1 MTPRTQGG
9 PVAEPEGDA
18 SKRSGAAKIWGGRF
32 STSPDARLEAF
43 NASIAFDVR
52 LVREDIRGS
61 IAHVGMLGRQHI
73 VETAEALTI
82 EDALWTVLAEVNA
95 GTFRLTVVDEDVH
108 TGVERRLRELIGD
121 VTGKLHT
128 ARSRNDQVS
137 NDFRLWVKGALVEI
151 GAGLVRMSDALLDV
165 ALRHPDAL
173 MPGYTHLQ
181 RAQPILL
188 AHHLHA
194 YVEMLARDLDRVR
207 DAHGRADRLALGS
220 GALAGTSFSI
230 DRESVA
236 ADLGFAGITANSL
249 DGVADRD
256 FALDTLFAC
265 SVIAIHVSRLSEE
278 IILWS
283 SAEFGFVRLDDAFA
297 TGSSIMPQKK
307 NPDIAELG
315 RGKTGRIIGDLVGL
329 LTTLKGLPLAYNKDM
344 QEDKEGVF
352 DAVDTILALLD
363 VFPPM
368 VETLRFNTD
377 RMADAAVA
385 DFSLA
390 TDAADVLARHG
401 VPFRE
406 AHAVVGR
413 LVARCIAEGTTFANL
428 TDADWAA
435 IHPVFA
441 EHRPPLDGLASVTLR
456 DVPGG
461 PAPRRVRSALAT
473 SAGALDEPREWIDR
487 ERAKRDALF
496 MRPGHVPT
504 A

>member
-1 MTPRTQGG
+1 MGKQGSR
-9 PVAEPEGDA
+9 VTEPGSDDG
-18 SKRSGAAKIWGGRF
+18 SRRGALKVWGGRF
-32 STSPDARLEAF
+32 SASPDRRLEAF
-43 NASIAFDVR
+43 NASVTFDIR
-52 LVREDIRGS
+52 LIREDIRGS
-61 IAHVGMLGRQHI
+61 IAHVRMLGRQGI
-73 VETAEALTI
+73 VETGEALTI
-82 EDALWTVLAEVNA
+82 EDALWIVLAEVDA
-95 GTFRLTVVDEDVH
+95 GAFRLTVADEDVH
-108 TGVERRLRELIGD
+108 TGVERRLRELIGE

-128 ARSRNDQVS
+128 ARSRNDQVA
-137 NDFRLWVKGALVEI
+137 NDFRLWTKGALVEI

-165 ALRHPDAL
+165 AFRHPDVL

-194 YVEMLARDLDRVR
+194 YVAMLGRDIDRVR
-207 DAHGRADRLALGS
+207 HAHRATDLLALGS
-220 GALAGTSFSI
+220 GALAGTSFPI
-230 DRESVA
+230 DREWVA
-236 ADLGFAGITANSL
+236 ADLGFAAITTNSL

-265 SVIAIHVSRLSEE
+265 SVIAIHLSRFSEE

-283 SAEFGFVRLDDAFA
+283 SSEFGFVTLDDAFA

-352 DAVDTILALLD
+352 DAVDTIQALLD

-368 VETLRFNTD
+368 IETLSFNRD
-377 RMADAAVA
+377 RMASAAVA

-390 TDAADVLARHG
+390 TDAADLLAHHG
-401 VPFRE
+401 LPFRE

-413 LVARCIAEGTTFANL
+413 LVARCITEGTTFADL
-428 TDADWAA
+428 SDTDWAA
-435 IHPVFA
+435 VHPIFA
-441 EHRPPLDGLASVTLR
+441 DHRPPLDGLASVSQR
-456 DVPGG
+456 DIPGG
-461 PAPRRVRSALAT
+461 PAPRRVRSALDA
-473 SAGALDEPREWIDR
+473 SADALADPRAWIEH
-487 ERAKRDALF
+487 ERASADALY
-496 MRPGHVPT
+496 VQPT
-504 A
+504 RAPRA